1 MTDRKVYEKIVTYE
15 QAFGLVLG
23 LSFDCKLQNF
33 VAGLEKEGHVE
44 KSIAYSI
51 WRTQD
56 ILKQY
61 TNNHK
66 YNNEFIGVLKKEILK
81 FSWAKDDPR
90 WDIYWKK
97 RNEEEK
103 AKKYADDLKKKY
115 IRKEDVKKEEIKLP
129 KKPNSYKG
137 YVYFVQGMS
146 GGAIKIGYSTDPE
159 LRLKNL
165 QTSYPDTL
173 KILCLIPGNEKR
185 EKSYHDRF
193 YKYRL
198 NGEWFT
204 PDKFILDVIEQLKV
218 KYNQVGD

>member
-1 MTDRKVYEKIVTYE
+1 MTDRNNQGRIVTYE

-23 LSFDCKLQNF
+23 LSFDYKLKRF
-33 VAGLEKEGHVE
+33 VAELEKEGHTE

-61 TNNHK
+61 VNNHK
-66 YNNEFIGVLKKEILK
+66 YSNEFIGVLRKEILK
-81 FSWAKDDPR
+81 FSWTKDDPR
-90 WDIYWKK
+90 WDAYWKK

-103 AKKYADDLKKKY
+103 TKKYADDLKKKY
-115 IRKEDVKKEEIKLP
+115 IRKEDVEKGKIKLP
-129 KKPNSYKG
+129 ENSKYKG

-159 LRLKNL
+159 SRLRAL

-173 KILCLIPGNEKR
+173 KILCLIPGNERK